1 MNTVGIA
8 VFSVSDLKLPGSLE
22 THTAVNT
29 EWEYDL
35 PYSDNSF
42 IKKKKKVEWC
52 SKACSGW
59 NIVISSSSFCQD

>member
-42 IKKKKKVEWC
+42 IKKKKK
-52 SKACSGW
+52 SG
-59 NIVISSSSFCQD
+59 VVF